1 MKKTGS
7 QIEFDVF
14 SILRGSLLA
23 TTIKGSIFREGM
35 RPNGAKTEDAIVSF
49 VAGLDDQIQTGVVNV
64 NIYVPDIA
72 NGSAVP
78 VKNGS
83 RCQELEILSNN
94 IIQSL
99 IPGEYRFKLG
109 ATIQTYKAEGID
121 QHFVNCKIKF
131 ELTTF

>member
-131 ELTTF
+131 EFTTF

>member
-72 NGSAVP
+72 NGSAVL

-83 RCQELEILSNN
+83 RCQELEIVTNS
-94 IIQSL
+94 IIQSI

-131 ELTTF
+131 ELATF

>member
-1 MKKTGS
+1 MRKTGS

-49 VAGLDDQIQTGVVNV
+49 MTGLDDQIQTGVVNV

-72 NGSAVP
+72 NGSTVLI
-78 VKNGS
+78 KNGS
-83 RCQELEILSNN
+83 RCQELEILSNT
-94 IIQSL
+94 IIQSI

>member
-7 QIEFDVF
+7 QIEYDVF
-14 SILRGSLLA
+14 NILRGSLLA

-83 RCQELEILSNN
+83 RCQELEVLSNN
-94 IIQSL
+94 IIQSRL
-99 IPGEYRFKLG
+99 PGEYRFKLG

>member
-1 MKKTGS
+1 MRKTGS
-7 QIEFDVF
+7 EIENDVF
-14 SILRGSLLA
+14 SIL
-23 TTIKGSIFREGM
+23 KGSSLVAGIRGTIFREGM

-49 VAGLDDQIQTGVVNV
+49 MAGLDDQIQTGVVNV
-64 NIYVPDIA
+64 NIYVPDIS
-72 NGSAVP
+72 NGSGVLL
-78 VKNGS
+78 KNGS
-83 RCQELEILSNN
+83 RCQELEILANG

-99 IPGEYRFKLG
+99 IPGAYRFRLG